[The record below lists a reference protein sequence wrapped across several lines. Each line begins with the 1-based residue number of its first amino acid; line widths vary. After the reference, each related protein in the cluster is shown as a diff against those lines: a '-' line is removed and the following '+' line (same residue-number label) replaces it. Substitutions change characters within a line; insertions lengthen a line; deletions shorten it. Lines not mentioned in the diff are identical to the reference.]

1 MTGETFAVIGAA
13 GGIGSSVTRQ
23 LAARGHAVVAVGRS
37 DVALRQVT
45 DPLRQQGFDVLDF
58 AMDLSAAADG
68 DDLVSFAV
76 GRSGRLDGVVNSA
89 AVYESSSATDLD
101 LSGWAR
107 TMETNLR
114 GPLVVTSSVARLL
127 AGQGH
132 GRVVHITSVTAS
144 VSRGGY
150 TLYEASK
157 AGLVAATRSMAV
169 ELAPY
174 GVVVNSV
181 APGWVR
187 TPMTAALLAGCPPE
201 RVAELIPVGRV
212 GEADEVAEVACWLA
226 VDSPSFLT
234 GQTVVVD
241 GGQTA
246 RTGTLG

>member
-76 GRSGRLDGVVNSA
+76 GRSGRLDGVVNTA
-89 AVYESSSATDLD
+89 AVYESSSATALD

-187 TPMTAALLAGCPPE
+187 TPMTAALLAGCTPE